1 MDIHDKNIAI
11 LYGGWSDERDISLD
25 SGKSVYEAL
34 QKDGLNV
41 FLFDFDRD
49 DPEILEK
56 FIIKNKV
63 DLVFN
68 LMHGVGGEDGH
79 VQKYLEKLPVQFIG
93 SDSESS
99 YKSFNKI
106 LTKDLWASNN
116 LLTPK
121 YHIVKPDMF
130 EHITIKNFSDKIVL
144 KPIKS
149 GSSVGIKI
157 LNLQDFITTNSDLSY
172 KKLCESMVDDI
183 APHDYFIEQYIDHAE
198 YTAPIISNKVFP
210 IIKIDTER
218 EFYNYNAKYIDNN
231 TSFTFP
237 KFPASVQ
244 EKINNT
250 ALDAFALLGC
260 STWGRIDFFMNHNFE
275 INLIEINSIPGMTSH
290 SLVPMSAKHSGLNY
304 IDLIKL
310 LLEN

>member
-1 MDIHDKNIAI
+1 MNIHDKNIAI

-34 QKDGLNV
+34 QKDGLKV
-41 FLFDFDRD
+41 FLFDFDKD
-49 DPEILEK
+49 DQATLEK

-68 LMHGVGGEDGH
+68 LIHGIGGEDGH
-79 VQKYLEKLPVQFIG
+79 IQKYLEKLPVQFIG

-121 YHIVKPDMF
+121 YHLVKPDMF
-130 EHITIKNFSDKIVL
+130 EKITIDNFSGKIVL
-144 KPIKS
+144 KPAQS

-157 LNLQDFITTNSDLSY
+157 LNLQEIISTDPTLSY
-172 KKLCESMVDDI
+172 KKLCMHMIEDI
-183 APHDYFIEQYIDHAE
+183 APNDYFIEEYIDNAE
-198 YTAPIISNKVFP
+198 YTAPIISNKVYP

-237 KFPASVQ
+237 KFPTLVQ
-244 EKINNT
+244 DKINNT
-250 ALDAFALLGC
+250 VLKAFTILGC
-260 STWGRIDFFMNHNFE
+260 STWGRIDFFMNDNYD

-290 SLVPMSAKHSGLNY
+290 SLVPMSAKKFGLSY

-310 LLEN
+310 ILKN

>member
-1 MDIHDKNIAI
+1 
-11 LYGGWSDERDISLD
+11 
-25 SGKSVYEAL
+25 
-34 QKDGLNV
+34 
-41 FLFDFDRD
+41 
-49 DPEILEK
+49 
-56 FIIKNKV
+56 
-63 DLVFN
+63 
-68 LMHGVGGEDGH
+68 
-79 VQKYLEKLPVQFIG
+79 
-93 SDSESS
+93 
-99 YKSFNKI
+99 
-106 LTKDLWASNN
+106 
-116 LLTPK
+116 
-121 YHIVKPDMF
+121 VKPDMF
-130 EHITIKNFSDKIVL
+130 EHITVNNFSDKIVL

-149 GSSVGIKI
+149 GSSVGIRI
-157 LNLQDFITTNSDLSY
+157 LNLHDLITTDSDLSY
-172 KKLCESMVDDI
+172 KRLCEYMVDDI

-198 YTAPIISNKVFP
+198 YTAPIISNKVLP

-250 ALDAFALLGC
+250 ALEAFALLGC
-260 STWGRIDFFMNHNFE
+260 STWGRIDFFMNNDFE

>member
-1 MDIHDKNIAI
+1 MNIHDKNIAI

-41 FLFDFDRD
+41 FLFDFDKD
-49 DPEILEK
+49 DQANLEK

-68 LMHGVGGEDGH
+68 LIHGIGGEDGH
-79 VQKYLEKLPVQFIG
+79 IQKYLEKLPVQFIG

-121 YHIVKPDMF
+121 YHLVKPDMF
-130 EHITIKNFSDKIVL
+130 EKITIDNFSDKIVL
-144 KPIKS
+144 KPAQS

-157 LNLQDFITTNSDLSY
+157 LNLQEIISTDPTLSY
-172 KKLCESMVDDI
+172 KKLCMHMIEDI
-183 APHDYFIEQYIDHAE
+183 APNDYFIEEYIDNAE
-198 YTAPIISNKVFP
+198 YTAPIISNKVYP

-237 KFPASVQ
+237 KFPTLVQ
-244 EKINNT
+244 DKINNT
-250 ALDAFALLGC
+250 VLKAFTILGC
-260 STWGRIDFFMNHNFE
+260 STWGRIDFFMNDNYD

-290 SLVPMSAKHSGLNY
+290 SLVPMSAKKFGLSY

-310 LLEN
+310 ILKN

>member
-1 MDIHDKNIAI
+1 MNIHDKNIAI

-34 QKDGLNV
+34 QKDGLNF
-41 FLFDFDRD
+41 FLFDFDKD
-49 DPEILEK
+49 DQATLEK

-68 LMHGVGGEDGH
+68 LIHGIGGEDGH
-79 VQKYLEKLPVQFIG
+79 IQKYLEKLPVQFIG

-121 YHIVKPDMF
+121 YHQVKPDMF
-130 EHITIKNFSDKIVL
+130 EKITIDNFSDKIVL
-144 KPIKS
+144 KPAQS

-157 LNLQDFITTNSDLSY
+157 LNLQEIISTDPTLSY
-172 KKLCESMVDDI
+172 KKLCMHMIEDI
-183 APHDYFIEQYIDHAE
+183 ASNDYFIEEYIDNAE
-198 YTAPIISNKVFP
+198 YTAPIISNNVYP

-237 KFPASVQ
+237 KFPTLVQ
-244 EKINNT
+244 DKINNT
-250 ALDAFALLGC
+250 VLKAFTILGC
-260 STWGRIDFFMNHNFE
+260 STWGRIDFFMNDNYD

-290 SLVPMSAKHSGLNY
+290 SLVPMSAKKFGLSY

-310 LLEN
+310 ILKN

>member
-1 MDIHDKNIAI
+1 MNIHDKNIAI

-34 QKDGLNV
+34 QKDGLKV
-41 FLFDFDRD
+41 FLFDFDKD
-49 DPEILEK
+49 DQATLEK

-68 LMHGVGGEDGH
+68 LIHGIGGEDGH
-79 VQKYLEKLPVQFIG
+79 IQKYLEKLPVQFIG

-106 LTKDLWASNN
+106 LTKDLWVSNN

-121 YHIVKPDMF
+121 YHLVKPDMF
-130 EHITIKNFSDKIVL
+130 EKITIDNFSGKIVL
-144 KPIKS
+144 KPAQS

-157 LNLQDFITTNSDLSY
+157 LNLQEIISTDPTLSY
-172 KKLCESMVDDI
+172 KKLCMHMIEDI
-183 APHDYFIEQYIDHAE
+183 APNDYFIEEYIDNAE
-198 YTAPIISNKVFP
+198 YTAPIISNKVYP

-237 KFPASVQ
+237 KFPTLVQ
-244 EKINNT
+244 DKINNT
-250 ALDAFALLGC
+250 VLKAFTILGC
-260 STWGRIDFFMNHNFE
+260 STWGRIDFFMNDNYD

-290 SLVPMSAKHSGLNY
+290 SLVPMSAKKFGLSY

-310 LLEN
+310 ILKN

>member
-1 MDIHDKNIAI
+1 MDIRDKNIAI

-25 SGKSVYEAL
+25 SGKSVYQAL
-34 QKDGLNV
+34 QEDGLNV

-49 DPEILEK
+49 DPEILEQ

-93 SDSESS
+93 SDSGSS

-116 LLTPK
+116 FLTPK
-121 YHIVKPDMF
+121 YHTVKPDMF
-130 EHITIKNFSDKIVL
+130 EHITINNFSDKVVL

-172 KKLCESMVDDI
+172 KNLCEYMVDDI
-183 APHDYFIEQYIDHAE
+183 DPHDYFIEQYIDHAE
-198 YTAPIISNKVFP
+198 YTAPIISNKVYP

-237 KFPASVQ
+237 KFSASIQ

-250 ALDAFALLGC
+250 VLDAFTLLGC
-260 STWGRIDFFMNHNFE
+260 STWGRIDFFMDHNFK

-290 SLVPMSAKHSGLNY
+290 SLVPMSAKYSGLKY

-310 LLEN
+310 LLKN

>member
-25 SGKSVYEAL
+25 SGKSVYQAL
-34 QKDGLNV
+34 QEDGLNV

-49 DPEILEK
+49 DPEILEQ

-93 SDSESS
+93 SDSGSS

-116 LLTPK
+116 FLTPK
-121 YHIVKPDMF
+121 YHTVKPDMF
-130 EHITIKNFSDKIVL
+130 EHITINNFSDKVVL

-149 GSSVGIKI
+149 GSSVGIRI
-157 LNLQDFITTNSDLSY
+157 LNLQDFITTNSALSY
-172 KKLCESMVDDI
+172 KRLCEYMVDDI

-198 YTAPIISNKVFP
+198 YTAPIISNKVYP

-237 KFPASVQ
+237 KFPESVQ

-260 STWGRIDFFMNHNFE
+260 STWGRIDFFMNQNFE

>member
-1 MDIHDKNIAI
+1 MNIHDKNIAI

-34 QKDGLNV
+34 QKDGLKV
-41 FLFDFDRD
+41 FLFDFDKD
-49 DPEILEK
+49 DQATLEK

-68 LMHGVGGEDGH
+68 LIHGIGGEDGH
-79 VQKYLEKLPVQFIG
+79 IQKYLEKLPVQFIG

-121 YHIVKPDMF
+121 YHLVKPDMF
-130 EHITIKNFSDKIVL
+130 EKITIDNFSDKIVL
-144 KPIKS
+144 KPAQS

-157 LNLQDFITTNSDLSY
+157 LNLQEIISTDPTLSY
-172 KKLCESMVDDI
+172 KKLCMHMIEDI
-183 APHDYFIEQYIDHAE
+183 APNDYFIEEYIDNAE
-198 YTAPIISNKVFP
+198 YTAPIISNKVYP

-237 KFPASVQ
+237 KFPTLVQ
-244 EKINNT
+244 DKINNT
-250 ALDAFALLGC
+250 VLEAFTILGC
-260 STWGRIDFFMNHNFE
+260 STWGRIDFFMNDNYE

-290 SLVPMSAKHSGLNY
+290 SLVPMSAKKFGLSY

-310 LLEN
+310 ILKN